1 MFKVHCTVALCI
13 LTLESLGNNTA
24 MMQITEDTPP
34 DMLAGAMDLTI
45 HLPTSR
51 TVKMSVE
58 RSTPMM
64 DLLVQI
70 TTAHHLQHSGHILQ
84 ALEMGSTSGP
94 TDKILPYKPNTP
106 IGSLETQHV
115 KVVSKNR
122 TNSVPKTSAIG
133 QQPFES
139 TFRLQVHLPR
149 NQLYVIRVSQ
159 YVFLED
165 IMKKVCDE
173 KNLDIRKYEF
183 RHPGHLDEVLDP
195 KLTLSDYQITEV
207 YLVAKGTAG
216 LSQTFSSNDIMALK
230 KEEERKQLQA
240 RTGGGVFNLIFKRGK
255 SSFGSGSVSS
265 DTRSISPSHSDDSRS
280 VTPPGIQQ
288 QILPVTQQQSPI
300 TEKPKPPQR
309 KRRPAPKPPQQNLP
323 NSKPSSQISTI
334 SDSNTSELQQK
345 GSENGLTICHS
356 RNSSDSSGYHEPSV
370 LSDNCNLSLP
380 RRTKPNIINEV
391 VNEESQSS
399 ESNRSSTGNLSNMLK
414 FSKSTTSIA
423 SRKKKA
429 APPPPSLLQSQS
441 LVEKPSPVVA
451 SPIVEAQVEIS
462 SVEETHLDGLV
473 SPDISEQASTP
484 DLEADEKTFPVP
496 LPRTKHKTKLS
507 VLKSK
512 PVELDK
518 RFPQVQNS
526 ATISE
531 ESKTVGA
538 TLSYNKKVPSDSEL
552 FALNNVTHPTNAS
565 LVPNYSKSTSEPHI
579 VALIPKSCGNSP
591 FLSISSQRKFN
602 KRMSLSNVLGSDYK
616 RKALSSKSASHIPSM
631 LDDYEVNDF
640 NLDMF
645 KCKPVLVRQKKV
657 SQERH
662 GIYDLE
668 FDTNRSS
675 SNPCLMEMPGI
686 RRWSNMQDLDDLS
699 IGSDFHTQKWVV
711 GGDSD
716 TDSLSTIPTKQ
727 SAPASISSSIAST
740 PSHLS
745 KTKTFTNSVIPAQ
758 NGELTSSVDR
768 PQIKY
773 MQNPTPP
780 DIYPSKPT
788 YENSGTFEYP
798 KGNFTGPET
807 ELENEWQYQLPSPPT
822 AFRDLSPTNM
832 TDVTN
837 YDTVT
842 LEEFKGD
849 SVITNPMLFEKLER
863 VKDRQSE
870 IETVSDVNSTLSEE
884 ERPMLNKLT
893 LENLEKRKSLVYN
906 RELSTSLKIAQNS
919 NTNHTRSEDRVHGS
933 HSDVINELEDIIHHG
948 RSKTLSRHNSCA
960 DDYNAAFDRHLPNF
974 QISTYDKPK
983 SKINIFED
991 DSVRSNVEIPVKD
1004 EVPYDNL
1011 RQTSENSAVENDTFK
1026 KPQEFGK
1033 YKALTRSNFF
1043 VKNNHAPTNI
1053 MRSESFSSSNHN
1065 IYKWKPQNPVQRS
1078 KSQVALNDYKE
1089 LTEDG
1094 TECLTRSNS
1103 LLDVPGLQS
1112 LEVMRMIQTKLG
1124 NSTEHIFEKEVQ
1136 STPPPLIEED
1146 KPDSTLTTKTYR
1158 YQGPPSINLS
1168 TWSER
1173 PKTKVSLKEDKDYRS
1188 NDTFSPEKSNNVSIK
1203 VNGVETIKSTTPG
1216 NVIIKIGESES
1227 KSNTFSSRFLNHYA
1241 GVGYRKPLSNVNKI
1255 GNIGRPHS
1263 IAMDLDIDI
1272 SRVPVVRSVELK
1284 KPLKEVNNKSVT
1296 QINSNELV
1304 NNIRNKFVEMPEPAN
1319 KVCSTNNESCNE
1331 ADSLPKPVNRIN
1343 SFAQSR
1349 YGPTVVGF
1357 RSVDNDNESVR
1368 RRSWNLSNTLPSK
1381 ISADHST
1388 KTYTTNT
1395 NVPFSQVTLKRVESN
1410 KVSSGNDAD
1419 TTDSRLNGKTT
1430 LYNTYSSGNIYSLE
1444 SEVANTNIPPPPPT
1458 IPKITN
1464 TKRKSV
1470 KTFEPVTDPRDDLL
1484 NSIRSFGGIKGLK
1497 HVKV

>member
-451 SPIVEAQVEIS
+451 SPIVEAQ
-462 SVEETHLDGLV
+462 
-473 SPDISEQASTP
+473 
-484 DLEADEKTFPVP
+484 
-496 LPRTKHKTKLS
+496 
-507 VLKSK
+507 
-512 PVELDK
+512 
-518 RFPQVQNS
+518 
-526 ATISE
+526 
-531 ESKTVGA
+531 
-538 TLSYNKKVPSDSEL
+538 
-552 FALNNVTHPTNAS
+552 
-565 LVPNYSKSTSEPHI
+565 
-579 VALIPKSCGNSP
+579 
-591 FLSISSQRKFN
+591 
-602 KRMSLSNVLGSDYK
+602 
-616 RKALSSKSASHIPSM
+616 
-631 LDDYEVNDF
+631 
-640 NLDMF
+640 
-645 KCKPVLVRQKKV
+645 
-657 SQERH
+657 
-662 GIYDLE
+662 
-668 FDTNRSS
+668 
-675 SNPCLMEMPGI
+675 
-686 RRWSNMQDLDDLS
+686 
-699 IGSDFHTQKWVV
+699 
-711 GGDSD
+711 
-716 TDSLSTIPTKQ
+716 DSLSTIPTKQ

>member
-484 DLEADEKTFPVP
+484 DLEADEK
-496 LPRTKHKTKLS
+496 
-507 VLKSK
+507 
-512 PVELDK
+512 
-518 RFPQVQNS
+518 N
-526 ATISE
+526 
-531 ESKTVGA
+531 
-538 TLSYNKKVPSDSEL
+538 
-552 FALNNVTHPTNAS
+552 
-565 LVPNYSKSTSEPHI
+565 
-579 VALIPKSCGNSP
+579 
-591 FLSISSQRKFN
+591 
-602 KRMSLSNVLGSDYK
+602 
-616 RKALSSKSASHIPSM
+616 
-631 LDDYEVNDF
+631 
-640 NLDMF
+640 
-645 KCKPVLVRQKKV
+645 
-657 SQERH
+657 
-662 GIYDLE
+662 
-668 FDTNRSS
+668 
-675 SNPCLMEMPGI
+675 
-686 RRWSNMQDLDDLS
+686 
-699 IGSDFHTQKWVV
+699 
-711 GGDSD
+711 
-716 TDSLSTIPTKQ
+716 SLSTIPTKQ

>member
-451 SPIVEAQVEIS
+451 SPIVEAQGESNPKTLTLHDTKCTVEIS

-484 DLEADEKTFPVP
+484 DLEADEK
-496 LPRTKHKTKLS
+496 
-507 VLKSK
+507 
-512 PVELDK
+512 
-518 RFPQVQNS
+518 N
-526 ATISE
+526 
-531 ESKTVGA
+531 
-538 TLSYNKKVPSDSEL
+538 
-552 FALNNVTHPTNAS
+552 
-565 LVPNYSKSTSEPHI
+565 
-579 VALIPKSCGNSP
+579 
-591 FLSISSQRKFN
+591 
-602 KRMSLSNVLGSDYK
+602 
-616 RKALSSKSASHIPSM
+616 
-631 LDDYEVNDF
+631 
-640 NLDMF
+640 
-645 KCKPVLVRQKKV
+645 
-657 SQERH
+657 
-662 GIYDLE
+662 
-668 FDTNRSS
+668 
-675 SNPCLMEMPGI
+675 
-686 RRWSNMQDLDDLS
+686 
-699 IGSDFHTQKWVV
+699 
-711 GGDSD
+711 
-716 TDSLSTIPTKQ
+716 SLSTIPTKQ